1 MRTLAL
7 FLTLLLAAC
16 RKDEPEAPTAE
27 QSAQLN
33 EAEDMLND
41 MSADNA
47 EGPADRST
55 GPSNSTE

>member
-1 MRTLAL
+1 MRLIFA
-7 FLTLLLAAC
+7 TLLILAAGHKEQAA
-16 RKDEPEAPTAE
+16 RPTSE

-41 MSADNA
+41 AAANE

-55 GPSNSTE
+55 GPSNNSD